1 MKKIFKINNKNQRGF
16 SFMEIV
22 ISLGL
27 LMMISS
33 LIFFSFNSL
42 NNRQS
47 LDKQIDFIESYI
59 NKTRNNAINSL
70 NNSDQVFSFST
81 TSITYLGQTIE
92 LDNNIKLYSH
102 TTNSKN
108 ITFSRLTGFPNAT
121 GTLFYKLQVGDDN
134 DDIVAT
140 SSITINNLGIIE

>member
-1 MKKIFKINNKNQRGF
+1 MKNIFIKNNNQSGF
-16 SFMEIV
+16 SIIEIV
-22 ISLGL
+22 ISISL
-27 LMMISS
+27 LVLISS

-42 NNRQS
+42 NNKQS
-47 LDKQIDFIESYI
+47 LDKQIDLIESYI

-70 NNSDQVFSFST
+70 NNSDQTIIFST

-92 LDNNIKLYSH
+92 LDNKIKLYSY
-102 TTNSKN
+102 TTKSNN

-121 GTLFYKLQVGDDN
+121 GTLFYNLHLD
-134 DDIVAT
+134 DDIFAT